1 MLKKSLEELEEAKNI
16 GSDAMVILEIDNEKI
31 KNATNK
37 MDTTQSDSQIAMK
50 MITSTMKRLYTDK
63 LITMFTFI
71 IICLIIIIVLF
82 KYNIIK

>member
-1 MLKKSLEELEEAKNI
+1 
-16 GSDAMVILEIDNEKI
+16 MVILEIDNEKI

>member
-1 MLKKSLEELEEAKNI
+1 
-16 GSDAMVILEIDNEKI
+16 MVILEIDNEKI

-37 MDTTQSDSQIAMK
+37 MDTIQSDSQIAMK

-63 LITMFTFI
+63 LIIMFTFI

>member
-37 MDTTQSDSQIAMK
+37 MDTIQSDSQIAMK
-50 MITSTMKRLYTDK
+50 MITSTMKRLYTNK